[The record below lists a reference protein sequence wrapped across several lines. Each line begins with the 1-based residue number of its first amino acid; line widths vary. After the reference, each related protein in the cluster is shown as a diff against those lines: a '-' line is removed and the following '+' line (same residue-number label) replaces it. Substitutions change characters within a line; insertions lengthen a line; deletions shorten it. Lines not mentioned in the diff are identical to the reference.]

1 MRTLS
6 ANDTAQLL
14 EESTTWANCV
24 HVVDANGNEVRYT
37 DHDREIVVNRTGDP
51 LGINGT
57 YEPVNALTGS
67 SLHST
72 ADMSVDNQESDVTL
86 EDLGITASDIR
97 AGLYDDVRVTLFRV
111 NWRTPNDSGFILKHG
126 PLGHKQLS
134 GRGVAT
140 VELRGLT
147 QYLQT
152 TIVQTYSAAC
162 RADLGDSHCQFN
174 LASVTIT
181 GTVSTVTSARLSFTS
196 GDVVG
201 SPNTAG
207 YWTGGLVT
215 FLTGNN
221 ATYRREVR
229 SDNGSG
235 GIVLF
240 EPLPADIQ
248 VGDTFTI
255 YPGCDKAL
263 STCKNKFNNVIN
275 FRGEPFIPAPTNL
288 TSGA

>member
-37 DHDREIVVNRTGDP
+37 DHDQELVVNRTGNP

-57 YEPVNALTGS
+57 YEPVHALTGS
-67 SLHST
+67 ALRSS

-86 EDLGITASDIR
+86 DDFGITASDIR

-111 NWRTPNDSGFILKHG
+111 NWRTPSDSGFILKHG
-126 PLGHKQLS
+126 PLGHKSLS

-147 QYLQT
+147 QYLQN
-152 TIVQTYSAAC
+152 TIVQTYSSSC
-162 RADLGDSHCQFN
+162 RADLGDAKCGFN

-196 GDVVG
+196 ADAVSG
-201 SPNTAG
+201 SPGG
-207 YWTGGLVT
+207 YYTGGLVT

-229 SDNGSG
+229 SDG
-235 GIVLF
+235 GAGAIILF
-240 EPLPADIQ
+240 EPLPANIQ

-255 YPGCDKAL
+255 YPGCDKSLA
-263 STCKNKFNNVIN
+263 TCKAKFNNVIN